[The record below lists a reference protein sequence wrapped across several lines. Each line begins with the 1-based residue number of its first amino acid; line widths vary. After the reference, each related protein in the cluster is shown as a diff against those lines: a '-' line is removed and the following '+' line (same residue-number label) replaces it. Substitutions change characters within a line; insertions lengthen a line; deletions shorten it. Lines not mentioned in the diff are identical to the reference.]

1 MMKRKLTNLIL
12 LGFVSFAII
21 LASSCSNTDSS
32 NENTQDA
39 VQTEETNSTESTT
52 ENEEKMESHE
62 EHEHDDAVAKT
73 YQCPMKCEGD
83 KTYDQPG
90 KCPKCKMDLAEVKN

>member
-21 LASSCSNTDSS
+21 LASSCTNTDSS

-39 VQTEETNSTESTT
+39 VQTEETSSSEPSTG
-52 ENEEKMESHE
+52 NEEKIESHE
-62 EHEHDDAVAKT
+62 GHEHGDATAMT

-83 KTYDQPG
+83 KTYEQAG
-90 KCPKCKMDLAEVKN
+90 KCPKCGMDLAEVKN